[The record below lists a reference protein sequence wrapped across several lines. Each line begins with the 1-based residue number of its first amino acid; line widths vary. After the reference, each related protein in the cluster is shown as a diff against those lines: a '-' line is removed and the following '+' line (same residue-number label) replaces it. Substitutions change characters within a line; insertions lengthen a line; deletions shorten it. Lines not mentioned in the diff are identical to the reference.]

1 MHIPDQMLQG
11 AVCPVTMAV
20 ALGGVTTAVVAATR
34 MRNKPAVAR
43 FAAVTALIFAGQM
56 LNFPVADGTSGHLLG
71 GVLAVSLLGGP
82 FAVLAMTLVVS
93 IQALIFGDGGIM
105 VLGANVVNMALI
117 GVAAGALVQKILERR
132 PGLNLARQS
141 LLYGTAGWLSVMLA
155 SLAVCIELS
164 ASGAIPF
171 IRVAP
176 AMFGVHAWIGIGEG
190 LITAAVFLILAQST
204 QVPAGGL
211 KSIITFASAC
221 AAALLLSPLASGFP
235 DGLEM
240 IAETFSFLPDGLV
253 QFAPMPGY
261 QLPGIGNAAL
271 GTGLAGL
278 VGVMLTFAGAWLVG
292 WHIQERSV
300 KG

>member
-11 AVCPVTMAV
+11 AVCPVTAAVGLAGVSIAV
-20 ALGGVTTAVVAATR
+20 AAAVRSAQKPGVS
-34 MRNKPAVAR
+34 R

-71 GVLAVSLLGGP
+71 GVLAVSLLGAP
-82 FAVLAMTLVVS
+82 FAVLAMTLVVA

-132 PGLNLARQS
+132 PGLNLARKS

-155 SLAVCIELS
+155 SLAFCVELS
-164 ASGAIPF
+164 ASGAILF
-171 IRVAP
+171 MRVAP

-190 LITAAVFLILAQST
+190 LITAAVFLLLAQAG
-204 QVPAGGL
+204 QVHAGGR

-221 AAALLLSPLASGFP
+221 AAALLLSPLASRFP

-240 IAETFSFLPDGLV
+240 IAETFSFLPDGLI
-253 QFAPMPGY
+253 QFAPMAGY
-261 QLPGIGNAAL
+261 QLPGISNVAL
-271 GTGLAGL
+271 GTRLAGL

-292 WHIQERSV
+292 WHIQGTSV